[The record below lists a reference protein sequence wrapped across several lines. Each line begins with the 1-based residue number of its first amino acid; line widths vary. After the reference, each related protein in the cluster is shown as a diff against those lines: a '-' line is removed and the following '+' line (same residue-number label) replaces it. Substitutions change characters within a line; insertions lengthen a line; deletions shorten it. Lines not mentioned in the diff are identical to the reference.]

1 MRSGRGE
8 PVEGASRARL
18 ALASLLLCGSV
29 LAVSSCA
36 DSTPGLPGERDV
48 KETGGGF
55 ASMPTVP
62 ENASSLRRD
71 AYFQGAMLGRRYAV
85 VFDMLSTRCRA
96 VVGSPDGVE
105 QHLGRWDEL
114 PHDLGQEQAERDSDV
129 VVSKLRWKGRD
140 IELIWRRE
148 AGVWRVDTCDSA

>member
-1 MRSGRGE
+1 M
-8 PVEGASRARL
+8 VAVAVL
-18 ALASLLLCGSV
+18 CCFAAL
-29 LAVSSCA
+29 VSSCS
-36 DSTPGLPGERDV
+36 DSSTPGLPGARDV

-62 ENASSLRRD
+62 ENASSLQRD
-71 AYFQGAMLGRRYAV
+71 GYFQGAMLGRRYAV

-114 PHDLGQEQAERDSDV
+114 PHDLGQEQAERYSDV

-148 AGVWRVDTCDSA
+148 AGVWRLDTCDIA